1 MKCPHQ
7 VPIRDKFDIMGNQLY
22 RPCGMCAICRRNAV
36 MSLQSRG
43 MYEFKKHKYSAF
55 LTLTYD
61 DIHLSAFTPDCL
73 PSLSKLDVQR
83 FLDDLRHYVKRHN
96 LANCDKDF
104 SFIYCTEYGGV
115 TARPHAHIAL
125 FGIDFPIA
133 KQVASKLW
141 DFGFVDSRPVHSG
154 SVRYIC
160 KYISKGARGKY
171 ADLQFFD
178 KGVEKPVVKW
188 SKGFGAG
195 LFYDNIESIR
205 KNGCIKQGNKSIFV
219 PSYYKNKIMAYS
231 EPFLIKTEIEKQ
243 CSWIQKHNMAKHLG
257 YNSVDDMYKGLA
269 LNSIQNEL
277 RKNINNRS
285 SVDLEEL

>member
-1 MKCPHQ
+1 MKCPYQ
-7 VPIRDKFDIMGNQLY
+7 VPLKDKFDIMGNPLY

-43 MYEFKKHKYSAF
+43 MYEYKKHKYNAF

-61 DIHLSAFTPDCL
+61 DYHISSNYLNCP
-73 PSLSKLDVQR
+73 PSVFKVHIQR
-83 FLDDLRHYVKRHN
+83 FVDDLRHYVKRHN
-96 LANCDKDF
+96 IVNCEKDF
-104 SFIYCTEYGGV
+104 SYIYCTEYGGN

-125 FGIDFPIA
+125 FGVDFPVA
-133 KQVASKLW
+133 KKIASKLW

-160 KYISKGARGKY
+160 KYISKGAKGKY

-188 SKGFGAG
+188 SKGFGSG
-195 LFYDNIESIR
+195 LFYDNIDSIR
-205 KNGCIKQGNKSIFV
+205 KNGCIKNGNKSIFV
-219 PSYYKNKIMAYS
+219 PSYYKNKIMAYN
-231 EPFLIKTEIEKQ
+231 EHFLIKNEIDKQ
-243 CSWIQKHNMAKHLG
+243 CSWVEKHNLAKRLG
-257 YNSVDDMYKGLA
+257 YNNPEDMYKGLA
-269 LNSIQNEL
+269 LNSIHNEL
-277 RKNINNRS
+277 RKNINSRS